1 MDPEKIG
8 KFICQLRKEKNL
20 SQYQLADM
28 IPISRQ
34 GVSKW
39 ERGVTTPDPQ
49 TLLQLSEMFDVSINE
64 LLKGERL
71 QTNTIED
78 LEQTTLSILDQ
89 SNKKTK
95 MIKRITAIS
104 IIIITVLL
112 LAFLSYYFINSYN
125 STKVYTI
132 YGEGQD
138 FKTYDGLMIVT
149 NEKMYIKLG
158 RLTNNKN
165 HEISSLKMYYK
176 NNDRKKLMVQDE
188 EIDNLVIRENIGY
201 SEKLQE
207 KYLKHFYLACEKMG
221 LILTPFE
228 NLKWDKNKDW
238 ATIIIYN
245 EIKSHPENKQKCPD
259 LMWESLDSF
268 RYNYLY
274 NNETAFYIDK
284 TEDYPSLEECIE
296 IIHKAKGKAFLAHI
310 FIYDWAK
317 NKVDLVN
324 DIVQNYN
331 LDGIECFYTK
341 FSNEQ
346 TQYISSLCDE
356 KNLFQSGGSDYHG
369 LNKPGINLGKGY
381 GNLQIPDY
389 IISDWNNRKNYFKT
403 FIRKNRLLLTDGIN
417 VNS

>member
-95 MIKRITAIS
+95 IIKRITAIS

-207 KYLKHFYLACEKMG
+207 KYLKNYTKKLYLEITYDDNQKEVIKLKFVKDFSNSKLFFTKHPKGEKKVEVVKEEKTSSSQEVKKEEENKNEETKPVIKEVKEQVKEQVKEETKIEEIKQEQQVQEESPKPVITTEQIIAKIKETCPQDSGSYICEYSNIIVFYYELEHQIMVFKNDDMLGYYEINFDRYVCPAGSCEEEFNK
-221 LILTPFE
+221 IIKE
-228 NLKWDKNKDW
+228 NL
-238 ATIIIYN
+238 
-245 EIKSHPENKQKCPD
+245 
-259 LMWESLDSF
+259 
-268 RYNYLY
+268 
-274 NNETAFYIDK
+274 
-284 TEDYPSLEECIE
+284 
-296 IIHKAKGKAFLAHI
+296 
-310 FIYDWAK
+310 
-317 NKVDLVN
+317 
-324 DIVQNYN
+324 
-331 LDGIECFYTK
+331 
-341 FSNEQ
+341 FS
-346 TQYISSLCDE
+346 
-356 KNLFQSGGSDYHG
+356 
-369 LNKPGINLGKGY
+369 
-381 GNLQIPDY
+381 
-389 IISDWNNRKNYFKT
+389 
-403 FIRKNRLLLTDGIN
+403 
-417 VNS
+417 

>member
-95 MIKRITAIS
+95 IIKRITAIS

-132 YGEGQD
+132 YGSSKN
-138 FKTYDGLMIVT
+138 FSTADGLMIIT
-149 NEKMYIKLG
+149 KEKMYMKLG
-158 RLTNNKN
+158 WLKNRNEYDIKNIRLYYTTNNKTTT
-165 HEISSLKMYYK
+165 
-176 NNDRKKLMVQDE
+176 MVEDSD
-188 EIDNLVIRENIGY
+188 IGNLIIKENIGY
-201 SEKLQE
+201 YEKIKESQLGNISKDIYLEITYDDDKTEVIKLKFVQNFSNNKLFFTKQPKGEKKVEVVKEEKTSSSQEVKKEEEKKNEETKPVIQEAKEQVKEQVKEETKIEEIKQEQQVQEESPKPVITTEQIITKIKETCNNMNSTYTCSYDNYNVIIMYDSSVNKISIYNERKYIGDYQVNEDAYVCFVPDCEQTIKEKIE
-207 KYLKHFYLACEKMG
+207 KYL
-221 LILTPFE
+221 
-228 NLKWDKNKDW
+228 
-238 ATIIIYN
+238 
-245 EIKSHPENKQKCPD
+245 
-259 LMWESLDSF
+259 
-268 RYNYLY
+268 
-274 NNETAFYIDK
+274 
-284 TEDYPSLEECIE
+284 
-296 IIHKAKGKAFLAHI
+296 
-310 FIYDWAK
+310 
-317 NKVDLVN
+317 
-324 DIVQNYN
+324 
-331 LDGIECFYTK
+331 
-341 FSNEQ
+341 FS
-346 TQYISSLCDE
+346 
-356 KNLFQSGGSDYHG
+356 
-369 LNKPGINLGKGY
+369 
-381 GNLQIPDY
+381 
-389 IISDWNNRKNYFKT
+389 
-403 FIRKNRLLLTDGIN
+403 
-417 VNS
+417 

>member
-95 MIKRITAIS
+95 IIKKITAIS

-132 YGEGQD
+132 YGSSKN
-138 FKTYDGLMIVT
+138 FSTADGLMIIT
-149 NEKMYIKLG
+149 KEKMYMKLG
-158 RLTNNKN
+158 WLKNRNEYDIKNIRLYYTTNNKTTT
-165 HEISSLKMYYK
+165 
-176 NNDRKKLMVQDE
+176 MVEDSD
-188 EIDNLVIRENIGY
+188 IGNIIIKENIGY
-201 SEKLQE
+201 YEKIKESQLGNIS
-207 KYLKHFYLACEKMG
+207 KDIYL
-221 LILTPFE
+221 
-228 NLKWDKNKDW
+228 
-238 ATIIIYN
+238 
-245 EIKSHPENKQKCPD
+245 EITYD
-259 LMWESLDSF
+259 D
-268 RYNYLY
+268 
-274 NNETAFYIDK
+274 DK
-284 TEDYPSLEECIE
+284 TEVIKLKFVQNFSNNKLFFTKPPKGEKKVKVVKEEKASSSQEVKKEEEKKNEETKPVIQEEKEQVKEQVKEETKTEEIKQEQQVQEESPKPVITTEQIIAKIKETCPQDMGSYMCINENIMILYYEIENE
-296 IIHKAKGKAFLAHI
+296 IIILKGS
-310 FIYDWAK
+310 
-317 NKVDLVN
+317 
-324 DIVQNYN
+324 DIVDDYQ
-331 LDGIECFYTK
+331 
-341 FSNEQ
+341 
-346 TQYISSLCDE
+346 ISSSKHVCSTGSCE
-356 KNLFQSGGSDYHG
+356 EEFNKIIKENLFS
-369 LNKPGINLGKGY
+369 
-381 GNLQIPDY
+381 
-389 IISDWNNRKNYFKT
+389 
-403 FIRKNRLLLTDGIN
+403 
-417 VNS
+417 

>member
-207 KYLKHFYLACEKMG
+207 KYLKNYTKKLYLEITYDDNQKEVIKLKFVKDFSNSKLFFTKHPKGEKKVKVVKEEKTSS
-221 LILTPFE
+221 LQE
-228 NLKWDKNKDW
+228 VKKEEEKKNEDTKPVIQESKEQVKEQVKEE
-238 ATIIIYN
+238 TKTEEIKQEQQVQEESPKPVITTEQIIAKIKETCNNMNSTYTCSYDNYNVIIMYDSSVNKISIYN
-245 EIKSHPENKQKCPD
+245 ERKYIGDYQINEDAYVCFVPD
-259 LMWESLDSF
+259 
-268 RYNYLY
+268 
-274 NNETAFYIDK
+274 
-284 TEDYPSLEECIE
+284 C
-296 IIHKAKGKAFLAHI
+296 
-310 FIYDWAK
+310 
-317 NKVDLVN
+317 
-324 DIVQNYN
+324 
-331 LDGIECFYTK
+331 
-341 FSNEQ
+341 EQ
-346 TQYISSLCDE
+346 TIKE
-356 KNLFQSGGSDYHG
+356 KIEKYLFS
-369 LNKPGINLGKGY
+369 
-381 GNLQIPDY
+381 
-389 IISDWNNRKNYFKT
+389 
-403 FIRKNRLLLTDGIN
+403 
-417 VNS
+417 